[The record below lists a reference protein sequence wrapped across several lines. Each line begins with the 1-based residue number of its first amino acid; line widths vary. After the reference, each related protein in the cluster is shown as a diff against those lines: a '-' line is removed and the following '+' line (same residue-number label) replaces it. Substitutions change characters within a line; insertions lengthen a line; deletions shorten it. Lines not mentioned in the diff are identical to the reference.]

1 MIWWLVFAV
10 FLYLACAALIIA
22 EIFVPSGG
30 IISLFALGCVIGGA
44 VIFFRHSNTAGWIG
58 VVIAVIMI
66 PSVLVFAYRIFP
78 KTRFGKSVTLT
89 PPERQKGDAIPD
101 TDELGEMLGAVGVVL
116 TPLRPVGMCD
126 FSGQRLECV
135 AEGGYVDKE
144 KKVKVI
150 NVESTQLT
158 VREIEV
164 EES

>member
-10 FLYLACAALIIA
+10 FLYFACAALIIA
-22 EIFVPSGG
+22 EVFVPSGG
-30 IISLFALGCVIGGA
+30 VISLFALACVIGGA
-44 VIFFRHSNTAGWIG
+44 VIFFRYSNTAGWIG
-58 VVIAVIMI
+58 VVIALIMI
-66 PSVLVFAYRIFP
+66 PSTLVFAYRIFP

-126 FSGQRLECV
+126 FSGQRVECV
-135 AEGGYVDKE
+135 AEGGYVDRE

-158 VREIEV
+158 VREIEA

>member
-22 EIFVPSGG
+22 EVFVPSGG
-30 IISLFALGCVIGGA
+30 IISLFALACVIGGA
-44 VIFFRHSNTAGWIG
+44 AIFFRHSSTAGWIG
-58 VVIAVIMI
+58 VAIALIMI
-66 PSVLVFAYRIFP
+66 PSSLVFAYRIFP

-89 PPERQKGDAIPD
+89 PPERQQGDAIPD
-101 TDELGEMLGAVGVVL
+101 TAELKEMLGAVGVVL

-135 AEGGYVDKE
+135 AESGYVDKE

-158 VREIEV
+158 VREIEA